1 MRALLDQ
8 KDVVRLLRLEVNR
21 VGSQKKWA
29 KKNGVTPS
37 LISMVLSGDRP
48 LNNKII
54 SALKLRRVVVYER
67 LDRTAARP
75 SAPTRLQRE
84 TKKAPGVPGL
94 EVTKHLEDEL

>member
-1 MRALLDQ
+1 MMFRDRA
-8 KDVVRLLRLEVNR
+8 
-21 VGSQKKWA
+21 GSQKKWA

-67 LDRTAARP
+67 LDRTAGRP
-75 SAPTRLQRE
+75 SAPTRRV
-84 TKKAPGVPGL
+84 GSDGPGL
-94 EVTKHLEDEL
+94 AMTRPGKPVIP

>member
-1 MRALLDQ
+1 MFRDRA
-8 KDVVRLLRLEVNR
+8 
-21 VGSQKKWA
+21 GSQKKWA

-67 LDRTAARP
+67 LDRTAGRP
-75 SAPTRLQRE
+75 SAPTRRV
-84 TKKAPGVPGL
+84 GSYGPGL
-94 EVTKHLEDEL
+94 AMTRWAAGNDRLTNAAACRLVRYPPIHKE

>member
-21 VGSQKKWA
+21 AGSQKKWA

-48 LNNKII
+48 LSNKII
-54 SALKLRRVVVYER
+54 RALKLRRVVVYER
-67 LDRTAARP
+67 LDRTAGRP
-75 SAPTRLQRE
+75 KPTQGLAADSVPADTQRD
-84 TKKAPGVPGL
+84 KALTAG
-94 EVTKHLEDEL
+94 